1 MGALE
6 KSSSKK
12 VRYLTKSRY
21 RMACEC
27 PTSVFY
33 TKKSKDEPAYID
45 NGIDDPFLE
54 ALRDGGFQVGEMV
67 NYWGSIS

>member
-1 MGALE
+1 MSLKRNE
-6 KSSSKK
+6 
-12 VRYLTKSRY
+12 YLTKSRY

-27 PTSVFY
+27 PTKLFY
-33 TKKSKDEPAYID
+33 TKKSKEEPACID

-54 ALRDGGFQVGEMV
+54 ALRDGGFQVREMV